1 MEAVDRN
8 EIQAIRAELEGLRAQ
23 VDAAGSASGGSWLA
37 RASARSKLA
46 KRLTRVGL
54 VALMLALPVMVSASH
69 QFTDVPT
76 SHTFHAAIA
85 RLYGARL
92 TTGCSAS
99 KFCPN
104 ANVTRGQMAAF
115 LNRGLGRAAVDSG
128 GTGLADDWVTLDPET
143 PGGGVL
149 AAVDLQHGGGPG
161 GTGHVL
167 VTASVSAYTTLA
179 GTCPCEL
186 AVWVDNADTGE
197 ESSGAFQF
205 IPNVPAPPDLDTNTW
220 YEGTASVSYLFT
232 VDSGVTND
240 LSDRSRDQADDASHG
255 RQGRRRVEYHRG
267 LHPVRCDRQQPD
279 HHEHTRRPGPARPLT
294 PSNRT
299 SATSPRSG
307 PHPSGASSMR
317 ARAKPW

>member
-1 MEAVDRN
+1 MQPVERN

-23 VDAAGSASGGSWLA
+23 VDAVGAAGGRSWLR
-37 RASARSKLA
+37 RASARPKLA
-46 KRLTRVGL
+46 KRLTRIGL
-54 VALMLALPVMVSASH
+54 VALMLALPVVVSASH

-76 SHTFHAAIA
+76 SHTFHAAIS

-128 GTGLADDWVTLDPET
+128 GTGLDDNWVTLDPAT

-167 VTASVSAYTTLA
+167 VTASVSAYTQLA

-197 ESSGAFQF
+197 ESSGAFQL
-205 IPNVPAPPDLDTNTW
+205 IPDIHAPTDATVDW

-232 VDSGVTND
+232 VDSGVTNTY
-240 LSDRSRDQADDASHG
+240 LLAAEIRPTVAPTGNKAGAEWNITAVYIPFGASG
-255 RQGRRRVEYHRG
+255 NNPTTTSTQGDQGRRGH
-267 LHPVRCDRQQPD
+267 
-279 HHEHTRRPGPARPLT
+279 
-294 PSNRT
+294 
-299 SATSPRSG
+299 
-307 PHPSGASSMR
+307 
-317 ARAKPW
+317 